1 VTSKPQSDRS
11 VEDGRD
17 EDLVHALDRA
27 APVVRP
33 LPEPERMPAEE
44 AGHKTPDVV
53 DAFDDRMALFLDVDG
68 TLIDI
73 AIAPD
78 AVVVPPELPGHLRR
92 VAMRLGGA
100 LALVSGRAIAA
111 LDRLFPALG
120 CAVAG
125 QHGAEMRDADGSEVL
140 MTGAMTLPPAV
151 VAAVE
156 SLSKRYPGVVIEPK
170 GVTMAAHFRLEPD
183 HGPALAVA
191 LAEILKTSHAPLE
204 LIPGKFVFEIA
215 PKAVNKG
222 RAIEHFMRQPPFAH
236 RRPVFIGDDVTDED
250 GFVAVTRMGGLAI
263 RVGEGGTGNY
273 DHRVASAAWVRGW
286 LRAAAKSGVSA
297 HGHGDV

>member
-1 VTSKPQSDRS
+1 VTSKQQSDSS
-11 VEDGRD
+11 VEDGRSGD
-17 EDLVHALDRA
+17 IERALDRA

-33 LPEPERMPAEE
+33 LPEPERMPAAE
-44 AGHKTPDVV
+44 AGRKKPDTVV
-53 DAFDDRMALFLDVDG
+53 AFDDRMALFLDVDG
-68 TLIDI
+68 TLLDI

-92 VAMRLGGA
+92 VATRLGGA

-120 CAVAG
+120 CAMAG
-125 QHGAEMRDADGSEVL
+125 QHGAEMRSAEGCEGF
-140 MTGAMTLPPAV
+140 MTGAIALPPAV

-183 HGPALAVA
+183 HGPALAAA
-191 LAEILKTSHAPLE
+191 LAAILEESHAPLE

-215 PKAVNKG
+215 PKAVSKG
-222 RAIEHFMRQPPFAH
+222 RAIEHFMRQPPFAF

-250 GFVAVTRMGGLAI
+250 GFAAVARMGGLAI

-273 DHRVASAAWVRGW
+273 DHRVESAAWVRGW
-286 LRAAAKSGVSA
+286 LRVAANSGVSA
-297 HGHGDV
+297 HDHGSV